1 MNKSKITELFVCPEC
16 GTNLKNKVD
25 YFICENC
32 EKKIH
37 FQDSI
42 LDFGVDEQKYSNNW
56 SNTTSEEEA
65 MKWINGLIE
74 QGYLNENDI
83 KVMQKNIN
91 HEDILNHWD
100 RAVDLI
106 RKEYYHLDN
115 KIIVDLASGM
125 ASVLNGKLGEE
136 IDFKKLEGKTIILTD
151 LSKTVLEKVQ
161 KRLNEKIDNFN
172 LIYAVCDVSN
182 IPMKEN
188 SVDFISSVGVF
199 SNSEEAFKILDNCKR
214 ILKNNS
220 KLNIFEFLFEDE
232 SRTQKLKVHN
242 GGDIEFTTPERFEK
256 VLDNFDFNN
265 FSFSKMYEG
274 KARLRGDMFPLKDEK
289 TILTFI
295 EAEK

>member
-1 MNKSKITELFVCPEC
+1 MNKDIITELFTCTEC
-16 GTNLKNKVD
+16 GSNLKNEED
-25 YFICENC
+25 YFLCENC
-32 EKKIH
+32 DKKIP

-65 MKWINGLIE
+65 MKWINSLIE
-74 QGYLNENDI
+74 QGYLNEDDI
-83 KVMQKNIN
+83 KVMQKSIN
-91 HEDILNHWD
+91 HEDILKNWD

-106 RKEYYHLDN
+106 RKEYYNSDN
-115 KIIVDLASGM
+115 EIIVDLASGM
-125 ASVLNGKLGEE
+125 ASVLNEKLGEK

-151 LSKTVLEKVQ
+151 LSKTVLKKVR
-161 KRLNEKIDNFN
+161 KRLKNKIDNLN

-188 SVDFISSVGVF
+188 SVDFISSAGVF
-199 SNSEEAFKILDNCKR
+199 SNSEEGLKILDNCKR
-214 ILKNNS
+214 ILNNNS
-220 KLNIFEFLFEDE
+220 KLNIFEFLSEDE
-232 SRTQKLKVHN
+232 SRTQKLKIHN

-256 VLDNFDFNN
+256 VLDNSNFNN
-265 FSFSKMYEG
+265 ISVSKMYEG

-289 TILTFI
+289 TVLTFI